1 VAPSVEEVAIVAL
14 LHLIEVKGSGAVT
27 ATLPFSPDSR
37 TQMDATMEIATI
49 QKNISLNVN
58 DRGEVLLARSPL
70 FTKLRGEALHKMLD
84 AATISSMPARHMV
97 FREGTPAYHFY
108 CVLGG
113 YMRLYRLNREGREA
127 DIRVCGPG
135 DTFAECQIFGD
146 DTYRFNAQT
155 AGNTTFARFDIRT
168 VRTLAEQ
175 EPDIA
180 KAIMACLSQHLLTTM
195 DCIANDR
202 LHTAQQ
208 RVAEYLLK
216 NCLVSG
222 GPASLRLP
230 YQKNLLAGMLG
241 LAPEALSRAFSS
253 LRHIGVTVRGRLV
266 QIEDVKALRDI

>member
-1 VAPSVEEVAIVAL
+1 MEDPTVQMNKSLKVNSRDKAL
-14 LHLIEVKGSGAVT
+14 LVRT
-27 ATLPFSPDSR
+27 PFMSALS
-37 TQMDATMEIATI
+37 
-49 QKNISLNVN
+49 N
-58 DRGEVLLARSPL
+58 
-70 FTKLRGEALHKMLD
+70 EALLKMLN
-84 AATISSMPARHMV
+84 AGTISSLPARHVV
-97 FREGTPAYHFY
+97 FREGTPADHFY

-113 YMRLYRLNREGREA
+113 YVRLYRLNREGREA

-155 AGNTTFARFDIRT
+155 AENTTFARFDTRT

-195 DCIANDR
+195 DCVANDR

-216 NCLVSG
+216 NCPVSG

-230 YQKNLLAGMLG
+230 FQKNLLAGMLG

-253 LRHIGVTVRGRLV
+253 LRRIGVTVRGRVV
-266 QIEDVKALRDI
+266 QIGDVRALRDI

>member
-1 VAPSVEEVAIVAL
+1 MEDQTVQMNKSLKVNSRDKAL
-14 LHLIEVKGSGAVT
+14 LVRTPFMT
-27 ATLPFSPDSR
+27 ALS
-37 TQMDATMEIATI
+37 
-49 QKNISLNVN
+49 N
-58 DRGEVLLARSPL
+58 
-70 FTKLRGEALHKMLD
+70 EALLKMLN
-84 AATISSMPARHMV
+84 AATISSLPARHVV
-97 FREGTPAYHFY
+97 FREGMPADHFY

-113 YMRLYRLNREGREA
+113 YVRLYRLNRDGREA

-155 AGNTTFARFDIRT
+155 AENTTFARFDIRT
-168 VRTLAEQ
+168 VQTLAEQ
-175 EPDIA
+175 EPGIA

-195 DCIANDR
+195 DCVANDR

-216 NCLVSG
+216 NCPVSG

-253 LRHIGVTVRGRLV
+253 LRRIGVTVRGRVV
-266 QIEDVKALRDI
+266 QIGDVKALRDV

>member
-1 VAPSVEEVAIVAL
+1 MEDPTVQMNKSLKVNSRDKAL
-14 LHLIEVKGSGAVT
+14 LVRT
-27 ATLPFSPDSR
+27 PFMSALS
-37 TQMDATMEIATI
+37 
-49 QKNISLNVN
+49 N
-58 DRGEVLLARSPL
+58 
-70 FTKLRGEALHKMLD
+70 EALLKMLN
-84 AATISSMPARHMV
+84 AATISSLPARHVV
-97 FREGTPAYHFY
+97 FREGTPADHFY

-113 YMRLYRLNREGREA
+113 YVRLYRLNREGREA

-155 AGNTTFARFDIRT
+155 AENTPFARFDTRT

-195 DCIANDR
+195 DCVANDR

-216 NCLVSG
+216 NCPVSG

-230 YQKNLLAGMLG
+230 FQKNLLAGMLG

-253 LRHIGVTVRGRLV
+253 LRRIGVTVRGRVV
-266 QIEDVKALRDI
+266 QIGDVRALRDI

>member
-1 VAPSVEEVAIVAL
+1 MEDPTVQMNKSLKVNSRDKAL
-14 LHLIEVKGSGAVT
+14 LVRT
-27 ATLPFSPDSR
+27 PFMSALS
-37 TQMDATMEIATI
+37 
-49 QKNISLNVN
+49 N
-58 DRGEVLLARSPL
+58 
-70 FTKLRGEALHKMLD
+70 EALLKMLN
-84 AATISSMPARHMV
+84 AATISSLPARHVV
-97 FREGTPAYHFY
+97 FREGTPADHFY

-113 YMRLYRLNREGREA
+113 YVRLYRLNREGREA

-155 AGNTTFARFDIRT
+155 AENTTFARFDIRT

-195 DCIANDR
+195 DCVANDR

-216 NCLVSG
+216 NCPVSG

-230 YQKNLLAGMLG
+230 FQKNLLAGMLG

-253 LRHIGVTVRGRLV
+253 LRRIGVTVRGRVV
-266 QIEDVKALRDI
+266 QIGDVRALRDI

>member
-1 VAPSVEEVAIVAL
+1 MNKSLKVNSRDKAL
-14 LHLIEVKGSGAVT
+14 LVRT
-27 ATLPFSPDSR
+27 PFMSALS
-37 TQMDATMEIATI
+37 
-49 QKNISLNVN
+49 N
-58 DRGEVLLARSPL
+58 
-70 FTKLRGEALHKMLD
+70 EALLKMLN
-84 AATISSMPARHMV
+84 AATISSLPARHVV
-97 FREGTPAYHFY
+97 FREGTPADHFY

-113 YMRLYRLNREGREA
+113 YVRLYRLNREGREA

-155 AGNTTFARFDIRT
+155 AENTTFARFDIRT

-195 DCIANDR
+195 DCVANDR

-216 NCLVSG
+216 NCPVSG

-230 YQKNLLAGMLG
+230 FQKNLLAGMLG

-253 LRHIGVTVRGRLV
+253 LRRIGVTVRGRVV
-266 QIEDVKALRDI
+266 QIGDVRALRDI

>member
-1 VAPSVEEVAIVAL
+1 MEDPTVQMNKSLKVNSRDKAL
-14 LHLIEVKGSGAVT
+14 LVRT
-27 ATLPFSPDSR
+27 PFMSALS
-37 TQMDATMEIATI
+37 
-49 QKNISLNVN
+49 N
-58 DRGEVLLARSPL
+58 
-70 FTKLRGEALHKMLD
+70 EALLKMLN
-84 AATISSMPARHMV
+84 AAAISSLPARHVV
-97 FREGTPAYHFY
+97 FREGTPADHFY

-113 YMRLYRLNREGREA
+113 YVRLYRLNREGREA

-155 AGNTTFARFDIRT
+155 AENTTFARFDTRT

-195 DCIANDR
+195 DCVANDR

-216 NCLVSG
+216 NCPVSG
-222 GPASLRLP
+222 GPRSACPSRRTCSPACWVWRPRPCRGPSPRFAASASPSAAASCRSVTSGP
-230 YQKNLLAGMLG
+230 CGTSSQQ
-241 LAPEALSRAFSS
+241 PQRPPFSF
-253 LRHIGVTVRGRLV
+253 RKRTT
-266 QIEDVKALRDI
+266 

>member
-1 VAPSVEEVAIVAL
+1 MNKSLKVNSRDKAL
-14 LHLIEVKGSGAVT
+14 LVRT
-27 ATLPFSPDSR
+27 PFMSALS
-37 TQMDATMEIATI
+37 
-49 QKNISLNVN
+49 N
-58 DRGEVLLARSPL
+58 
-70 FTKLRGEALHKMLD
+70 EALLKMLN
-84 AATISSMPARHMV
+84 AATISSLPARHVV
-97 FREGTPAYHFY
+97 FREGTPADHFY

-113 YMRLYRLNREGREA
+113 YVRLYRLNREGREA

-155 AGNTTFARFDIRT
+155 AENTTFARFDTRT

-195 DCIANDR
+195 DCVANDR

-216 NCLVSG
+216 NCPVSG

-230 YQKNLLAGMLG
+230 FQKNLLAGMLG

-253 LRHIGVTVRGRLV
+253 LRRIGVTVRGRVV
-266 QIEDVKALRDI
+266 QIGDVRALRDI

>member
-1 VAPSVEEVAIVAL
+1 MEDPTVQMNKSLKVNSRDKAL
-14 LHLIEVKGSGAVT
+14 LVRT
-27 ATLPFSPDSR
+27 PFMSALS
-37 TQMDATMEIATI
+37 
-49 QKNISLNVN
+49 N
-58 DRGEVLLARSPL
+58 
-70 FTKLRGEALHKMLD
+70 EALLKMLN
-84 AATISSMPARHMV
+84 AATISSLPARHVV
-97 FREGTPAYHFY
+97 FREGTPADHFY

-113 YMRLYRLNREGREA
+113 YVRLYRLNREGREA

-155 AGNTTFARFDIRT
+155 AENTTFARFDTRT

-195 DCIANDR
+195 DCVANDR

-216 NCLVSG
+216 NCPVSG

-230 YQKNLLAGMLG
+230 FQKNLLAGMLG

-253 LRHIGVTVRGRLV
+253 LRRIGVTVRGRVV
-266 QIEDVKALRDI
+266 QIGDVRALRDI

>member
-1 VAPSVEEVAIVAL
+1 MEDPTVQMNKSLKVNSRDKAL
-14 LHLIEVKGSGAVT
+14 LVRT
-27 ATLPFSPDSR
+27 PFMSALS
-37 TQMDATMEIATI
+37 
-49 QKNISLNVN
+49 N
-58 DRGEVLLARSPL
+58 
-70 FTKLRGEALHKMLD
+70 EALLKMLN
-84 AATISSMPARHMV
+84 AATISSLPARHVV
-97 FREGTPAYHFY
+97 FREGTPADHFY

-113 YMRLYRLNREGREA
+113 YVRLYRLNREGREA

-155 AGNTTFARFDIRT
+155 AENTTFARFDTRT

-195 DCIANDR
+195 DCVASDR

-216 NCLVSG
+216 NCPVSG

-230 YQKNLLAGMLG
+230 FQKNLLAGMLG

-253 LRHIGVTVRGRLV
+253 LRRIGVTVRGRVV
-266 QIEDVKALRDI
+266 QIGDVRALRDI

>member
-1 VAPSVEEVAIVAL
+1 MEDPTVQTNKSLKVNSRDKAL
-14 LHLIEVKGSGAVT
+14 LVRT
-27 ATLPFSPDSR
+27 PFMSALS
-37 TQMDATMEIATI
+37 
-49 QKNISLNVN
+49 N
-58 DRGEVLLARSPL
+58 
-70 FTKLRGEALHKMLD
+70 EALLKMLN
-84 AATISSMPARHMV
+84 AATISSLPARHVV
-97 FREGTPAYHFY
+97 FREGTPADHFY

-113 YMRLYRLNREGREA
+113 YVRLYRLNREGREA

-155 AGNTTFARFDIRT
+155 AENTTFARFDTRT

-195 DCIANDR
+195 DCVANDR

-216 NCLVSG
+216 NCPVSG

-230 YQKNLLAGMLG
+230 FQKNLLAGMLG

-253 LRHIGVTVRGRLV
+253 LRRIGVTVRGRVV
-266 QIEDVKALRDI
+266 QIGDVRALRDI

>member
-1 VAPSVEEVAIVAL
+1 MEDPAVQMNKSLKVNSRDKAL
-14 LHLIEVKGSGAVT
+14 LVRT
-27 ATLPFSPDSR
+27 PFMSALS
-37 TQMDATMEIATI
+37 
-49 QKNISLNVN
+49 N
-58 DRGEVLLARSPL
+58 
-70 FTKLRGEALHKMLD
+70 EALLKMLN
-84 AATISSMPARHMV
+84 AATISSLPARHVV
-97 FREGTPAYHFY
+97 FREGTPADHFY

-113 YMRLYRLNREGREA
+113 YVRLYRLNREGREA

-155 AGNTTFARFDIRT
+155 AENTTFARFDTRT

-195 DCIANDR
+195 DCVANDR

-216 NCLVSG
+216 NCPVSG

-230 YQKNLLAGMLG
+230 FQKNLLAGMLG

-253 LRHIGVTVRGRLV
+253 LRRIGVTVRGRVV
-266 QIEDVKALRDI
+266 QIGDVRALRDI